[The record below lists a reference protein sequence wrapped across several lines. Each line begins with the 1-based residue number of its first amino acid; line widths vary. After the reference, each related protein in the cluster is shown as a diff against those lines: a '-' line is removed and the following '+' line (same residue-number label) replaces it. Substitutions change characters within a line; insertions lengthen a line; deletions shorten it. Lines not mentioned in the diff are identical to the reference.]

1 MGFQLD
7 HFKLYEVQPLP
18 AAGHKPTLRGQFDD
32 VAQTVEIYNLRQF
45 ANPVSK
51 NGEGIKNPFAHFT
64 VYDFGTPVP
73 DPPRW
78 VKLENQFGGQ
88 EIVIDL
94 ALFLLV
100 PAYKIEKGLE
110 PPEKLDH
117 YKCYRVIKG
126 EKVGKVVS
134 LKDQFVS
141 EDEVLVLEPVFFGVP
156 VVKRYNN
163 QIHEINNEKEHLTI
177 YRIVP
182 RKVDVTKG
190 FKDQFLSDKLEFR
203 NSFALAV
210 PSLKLDWKKV

>member
-1 MGFQLD
+1 MGFELD

-18 AAGHKPTLRGQFDD
+18 AAGHKPTLLGQFDTH
-32 VAQTVEIYNLRQF
+32 AQTVEIYNLRQF

-51 NGEGIKNPFAHFT
+51 NGESIKDPNAHFT

-78 VKLENQFGGQ
+78 VKLENQFGVQ
-88 EIVIDL
+88 ELVIDL
-94 ALFLLV
+94 GLFLLV
-100 PAYKIEKGLE
+100 PAYKIENGLE
-110 PPEKLDH
+110 PPKALDH

-126 EKVGKVVS
+126 ESAGMVVS

-141 EDEVLVLEPVFFGVP
+141 EDEVLVVEPIFFGVP

-163 QIHEINNEKEHLTI
+163 QVHEINKEKEHLTI

-182 RKVDVTKG
+182 RRVDVTRE
-190 FKDQFLSDKLEFR
+190 FKDQFLSGKLEFR
-203 NSFALAV
+203 NSFALAL
-210 PSLKLDWKKV
+210 PSLKSDWKLV